1 MLKIVTI
8 VGARPQFIK
17 AATISRELKKEY
29 EGVAQE
35 TIIHTGQ
42 HFDENMSKVFFDDLD
57 IPEPKY
63 NLGISGG
70 GHGEMTGKM
79 LAAIE
84 EVLVKEKPS
93 CLLIYGDTNSTL
105 AGALAASKLHIP
117 IAHVEAGLRSFN
129 MRMPEEV
136 NRILSDRVSS
146 YLFCPTKTAVQ
157 NLKLEGITKGV
168 ENVGDVM
175 YDAAL
180 FYRER
185 ASTESSILSDLG
197 LTKQGYVL
205 ATCHR
210 AENTD
215 DINRL
220 KPILESFAHIANDLP
235 LVLPLHPRTKK
246 LIEVYQLSSLLSD
259 VIITAPLSFIDMVA
273 LEQDASFILTDS
285 GGVQKEAYFYQVPCI
300 TMREE
305 TEWIETLEL
314 GWNQLVGADKTRIIR
329 SVQYIKNGVGN
340 QVKNQNPYGSGIAAS
355 KICKYL
361 LNI

>member
-1 MLKIVTI
+1 
-8 VGARPQFIK
+8 
-17 AATISRELKKEY
+17 
-29 EGVAQE
+29 
-35 TIIHTGQ
+35 
-42 HFDENMSKVFFDDLD
+42 
-57 IPEPKY
+57 
-63 NLGISGG
+63 
-70 GHGEMTGKM
+70 
-79 LAAIE
+79 
-84 EVLVKEKPS
+84 
-93 CLLIYGDTNSTL
+93 
-105 AGALAASKLHIP
+105 
-117 IAHVEAGLRSFN
+117 
-129 MRMPEEV
+129 
-136 NRILSDRVSS
+136 
-146 YLFCPTKTAVQ
+146 
-157 NLKLEGITKGV
+157 
-168 ENVGDVM
+168 M

-273 LEQDASFILTDS
+273 LEQEASFILTDS

-329 SVQYIKNGVGN
+329 SVQYIKNRVGN

-361 LNI
+361 MNI